1 MFDYKEFKNEMQA
14 VLSSSQK
21 VQTALLFGYVLP
33 ENTRADIE
41 KMLKNI
47 REKSPFEY
55 DIALHMEVHEFCR
68 MYLL

>member
-1 MFDYKEFKNEMQA
+1 MITMM
-14 VLSSSQK
+14 

-55 DIALHMEVHEFCR
+55 DIAYIWKSMSFAACIYYKRDSNE
-68 MYLL
+68 

>member
-1 MFDYKEFKNEMQA
+1 MM
-14 VLSSSQK
+14 
-21 VQTALLFGYVLP
+21 VQTALLFGYALP